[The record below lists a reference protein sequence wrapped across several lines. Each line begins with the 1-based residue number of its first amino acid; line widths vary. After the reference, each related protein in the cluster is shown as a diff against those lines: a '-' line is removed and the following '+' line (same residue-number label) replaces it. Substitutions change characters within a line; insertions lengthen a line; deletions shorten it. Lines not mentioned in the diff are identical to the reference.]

1 MEVDLEKLRA
11 YYRNNGFLDVNIDQ
25 SGVLLKTVGKNKLV
39 LTITVQE
46 GDRSFFGKQSIVGN
60 VSINTDELLFLKKHE
75 SGIEQG
81 APYSPELLR
90 EETTRLRK
98 KYGEKGYLDARVKVN
113 RRPNLKNKQIDLRFE
128 ITENNKF
135 TVNSI
140 EVRGNDK
147 TKTIAIVRELALSPG
162 DTFDLV
168 RMETS
173 EARLRNTRFF
183 EKVSLDDQPIQT
195 NDPELQKSKR
205 NLVVD
210 VEEGRTGHVSF
221 GVGFSTLEKAMMFA
235 EFRQGNFDIMKWR
248 SPHRLQGDG
257 QKFRLRLKL
266 GSRSNEARLALEE
279 PWFLNRR
286 IAAGFEIFRE
296 KSDYYSS
303 YYDEMR
309 AGFEIYFRNRL
320 FELVE
325 GRAFY
330 GYEDVLID
338 DIDPNSPFFIR
349 KDANSNGEIKK
360 VISKVGLTLS
370 RDTRDSILFPSE
382 GSILSLRKELAGGIF
397 GGDADYG
404 RLEIQG
410 ARFIQTFR
418 PMEQILSFSGRTGT
432 LGRLNGKKADVP
444 FFDRFFLGGPYNLRG
459 WDYRDAGVDP
469 LQGEPE
475 GGNSYTYASLE
486 YTFKVADPLRL
497 ALFYDGGYLRS
508 GDFKLLPGN
517 DHEGW
522 HDNWGLGLRIM
533 VMGMPL
539 RLDLGVPISDPSETG
554 GSPQF
559 HFSGGSRF

>member
-1 MEVDLEKLRA
+1 
-11 YYRNNGFLDVNIDQ
+11 LDVVIEQ
-25 SGVLLKTVGKNKLV
+25 SGVKIMPSGKGSLDIVINV
-39 LTITVQE
+39 IE
-46 GDRSFFGKQSIVGN
+46 GERSYFGKISIVGN
-60 VSINTDELLFLKKHE
+60 SVITTEDLKSLDNREDKELKT
-75 SGIEQG
+75 GDY
-81 APYSPELLR
+81 YSPTLLA
-90 EETTRLRK
+90 EERSRLRK
-98 KYGEKGYLDARVKVN
+98 KYGKKGYLDARVISIRK
-113 RRPNLKNKQIDLRFE
+113 PNLETGQIDLRFE

-286 IAAGFEIFRE
+286 IAAGFEVFRE

-309 AGFEIYFRNRL
+309 AGFEIYFRKRL
-320 FELVE
+320 F
-325 GRAFY
+325 
-330 GYEDVLID
+330 
-338 DIDPNSPFFIR
+338 
-349 KDANSNGEIKK
+349 
-360 VISKVGLTLS
+360 
-370 RDTRDSILFPSE
+370 
-382 GSILSLRKELAGGIF
+382 
-397 GGDADYG
+397 
-404 RLEIQG
+404 
-410 ARFIQTFR
+410 
-418 PMEQILSFSGRTGT
+418 
-432 LGRLNGKKADVP
+432 
-444 FFDRFFLGGPYNLRG
+444 
-459 WDYRDAGVDP
+459 
-469 LQGEPE
+469 
-475 GGNSYTYASLE
+475 
-486 YTFKVADPLRL
+486 
-497 ALFYDGGYLRS
+497 
-508 GDFKLLPGN
+508 
-517 DHEGW
+517 
-522 HDNWGLGLRIM
+522 
-533 VMGMPL
+533 
-539 RLDLGVPISDPSETG
+539 
-554 GSPQF
+554 
-559 HFSGGSRF
+559 

>member
-1 MEVDLEKLRA
+1 LEEDLEKLRA
-11 YYRNNGFLDVNIDQ
+11 YYRNKGFLDVKIDQ

-81 APYSPELLR
+81 EPYSPELLR

-98 KYGEKGYLDARVKVN
+98 KYGEKGYLDARVIVN
-113 RRPNLKNKQIDLRFE
+113 RRPNLETKQIDLRFE

-286 IAAGFEIFRE
+286 IAAGFEVFRE

-309 AGFEIYFRNRL
+309 AGFEIYFRKRL

-349 KDANSNGEIKK
+349 KDANSDGEIKK

-444 FFDRFFLGGPYNLRG
+444 FFERFFLGGPYNLRG

>member
-1 MEVDLEKLRA
+1 
-11 YYRNNGFLDVNIDQ
+11 
-25 SGVLLKTVGKNKLV
+25 
-39 LTITVQE
+39 
-46 GDRSFFGKQSIVGN
+46 
-60 VSINTDELLFLKKHE
+60 
-75 SGIEQG
+75 
-81 APYSPELLR
+81 
-90 EETTRLRK
+90 
-98 KYGEKGYLDARVKVN
+98 
-113 RRPNLKNKQIDLRFE
+113 
-128 ITENNKF
+128 
-135 TVNSI
+135 
-140 EVRGNDK
+140 
-147 TKTIAIVRELALSPG
+147 
-162 DTFDLV
+162 
-168 RMETS
+168 
-173 EARLRNTRFF
+173 
-183 EKVSLDDQPIQT
+183 
-195 NDPELQKSKR
+195 
-205 NLVVD
+205 
-210 VEEGRTGHVSF
+210 
-221 GVGFSTLEKAMMFA
+221 
-235 EFRQGNFDIMKWR
+235 
-248 SPHRLQGDG
+248 
-257 QKFRLRLKL
+257 
-266 GSRSNEARLALEE
+266 
-279 PWFLNRR
+279 
-286 IAAGFEIFRE
+286 
-296 KSDYYSS
+296 
-303 YYDEMR
+303 MR
-309 AGFEIYFRNRL
+309 AGFEIYFRKRL

-349 KDANSNGEIKK
+349 KDANSDGEIKK

-444 FFDRFFLGGPYNLRG
+444 FFERFFLGGPYNLRG
-459 WDYRDAGVDP
+459 WDHRDAGVDP

>member
-1 MEVDLEKLRA
+1 LEEDLEKLRA
-11 YYRNNGFLDVNIDQ
+11 YYRNKGFLDVKIDQ

-81 APYSPELLR
+81 EPYSPELLR

-98 KYGEKGYLDARVKVN
+98 KYGEKGYLDARVIVN
-113 RRPNLKNKQIDLRFE
+113 RRPNLETKQIDLRFE

-286 IAAGFEIFRE
+286 IAAGFEVFRE

-309 AGFEIYFRNRL
+309 AGFEIYFRKRL

-349 KDANSNGEIKK
+349 KDANSDGEIKK

-444 FFDRFFLGGPYNLRG
+444 FFERFFLGGPYNLRG

-508 GDFKLLPGN
+508 GDFKLLPGD